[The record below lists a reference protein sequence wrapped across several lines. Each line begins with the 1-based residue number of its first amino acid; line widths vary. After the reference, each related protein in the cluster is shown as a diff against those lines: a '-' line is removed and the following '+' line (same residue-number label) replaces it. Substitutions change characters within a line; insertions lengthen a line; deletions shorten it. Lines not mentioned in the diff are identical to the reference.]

1 MMGLIFIVLFWIITI
16 AISMQFGAELVANDL
31 HKINRIN
38 NSEYENF
45 ISWEYLIEK
54 IRDGIQN

>member
-16 AISMQFGAELVANDL
+16 AISMQFGAELVADDL
-31 HKINRIN
+31 HKVNRIN

-45 ISWEYLIEK
+45 ISWKYLIEK
-54 IRDGIQN
+54 IKNGLQS